1 MPQFC
6 VATEVDIVEGQ
17 PRIDWIRS
25 SSSSSSRTSSSRCI
39 SWEMDQQQFVWS
51 NSNLTE
57 CKLYIKSRWR
67 KEMSSNIL
75 SRFELKCK

>member
-6 VATEVDIVEGQ
+6 VVTEVDIVEGQ

-25 SSSSSSRTSSSRCI
+25 SSRCI
-39 SWEMDQQQFVWS
+39 SREIEQQQFVWS
-51 NSNLTE
+51 NSK
-57 CKLYIKSRWR
+57 CKLCIKSRWR

>member
-25 SSSSSSRTSSSRCI
+25 SSSSSSSSRCI
-39 SWEMDQQQFVWS
+39 SREIEQQQFVWS
-51 NSNLTE
+51 NSNLRNVS
-57 CKLYIKSRWR
+57 YILRVDGEK
-67 KEMSSNIL
+67 K
-75 SRFELKCK
+75 

>member
-25 SSSSSSRTSSSRCI
+25 SSSSSRCI
-39 SWEMDQQQFVWS
+39 SREIEQQQFVWS
-51 NSNLTE
+51 NSNLRNVS
-57 CKLYIKSRWR
+57 YILRADGEK
-67 KEMSSNIL
+67 K
-75 SRFELKCK
+75 